1 MEEILDQVA
10 LPLSIAQSLKNIRFI
25 PLKPNNLPVWTDGN
39 FVSFVRNWL
48 QQSAVEM
55 DRLHK
60 KDYNGSLQ
68 SLITKAGTGDAH
80 PESNQEKL
88 FTEFKISVCL
98 YLDFVQ

>member
-1 MEEILDQVA
+1 MEEYTEQVA
-10 LPLSIAQSLKNIRFI
+10 IPLSIAQSLKNIRFI

-39 FVSFVRNWL
+39 FESFVRNWL

-68 SLITKAGTGDAH
+68 SLISKATNGDIQH
-80 PESNQEKL
+80 DSQQEKL
-88 FTEFKISVCL
+88 FTEFKTSVCL